1 MASREFASRRHIEIG
16 EVEARCDG
24 ATTQREAFADDPR
37 RLQRARGDDPLRAF
51 AGEQAWTEL
60 DSAMVSGPIDGVKFE
75 RRARV
80 VVPDFVAQHAVKG
93 GELARAEQKVDGRR
107 RGA

>member
-1 MASREFASRRHIEIG
+1 MAPREFASRRHIEVRK
-16 EVEARCDG
+16 VEARCDG

-37 RLQRARGDDPLRAF
+37 GLQRARGDDPLRAF

-60 DSAMVSGPIDGVKFE
+60 DSTMVSGAIDGVKFE
-75 RRARV
+75 SRARV
-80 VVPDFVAQHAVKG
+80 VVPDFIAQHAVKG
-93 GELARAEQKVDGRR
+93 RELARAEQKIDGRG